1 MVPNALPTLRMPQAS
16 PPQPTS
22 YNPPVASLPASARFV
37 VVGAGVHGLSTA
49 YHLAEEGADV
59 VVLDKSRV
67 GAGATG
73 ISGGIVRNFYLS
85 AAMNELVR
93 RSVEIFELDPSLFGF
108 RQVGYVAVVPEA
120 QADELALIAEQH
132 AAIGYHSTLIRGAAE
147 TTTAMEQ
154 LLPDWRAT
162 GSTAVLHE
170 TRSGWADAQTT
181 VAALAG
187 MARSAGARIVE
198 GVEVTGF
205 DGATVETTAGT
216 IFCEALVIAPGP
228 WARDLWR
235 LLDLPAQLGARR
247 AFHYWQVREGEFSAT
262 SAALDP
268 RDPVIH
274 LDADVAVDGMPTP
287 WGIYFRPGIGGGV
300 ALGGL
305 PLALDDDCEL
315 DPYGP
320 SHPELGVTDP
330 AFDAAVT
337 GALSWALGR
346 FDGAAWTGTS
356 FAAQTCF
363 TPDSYPIVGFVR
375 DSVYALLDSN
385 HGFKLLALGQL
396 AATELLGGD
405 EPALA
410 PFRVARFDH
419 AAQHPAS
426 ASPYPWT

>member
-1 MVPNALPTLRMPQAS
+1 VP
-16 PPQPTS
+16 
-22 YNPPVASLPASARFV
+22 SLPSSARFV

-132 AAIGYHSTLIRGAAE
+132 ATIGYDSTLVRGA
-147 TTTAMEQ
+147 TATRAHMEQ
-154 LLPDWRAT
+154 LFPDWRAT

-170 TRSGWADAQTT
+170 RQSGWADARTT
-181 VAALAG
+181 LDAFVG
-187 MARSAGARIVE
+187 MARTAGAHIVE
-198 GVEVTGF
+198 GVEVVGF
-205 DGATVETTAGT
+205 DGRSVETTAGR
-216 IFCEALVIAPGP
+216 ISCEAIVVAPGP
-228 WARDLWR
+228 WARDVWR
-235 LLDLPAQLGARR
+235 LLDLPPTLGAGADARP
-247 AFHYWQVREGEFSAT
+247 AFHYWQVREGEFSA
-262 SAALDP
+262 SPAVLDT
-268 RDPVIH
+268 RDPVVH
-274 LDADVAVDGMPTP
+274 LDADVGLDGLPTP
-287 WGIYFRPGIGGGV
+287 WGIYFRPGIGGGI

-305 PLALDDDCEL
+305 PLALADDCEL

-330 AFDAAVT
+330 LFDTAVT
-337 GALSWALGR
+337 GALAWALGR
-346 FDGAAWTGTS
+346 FDGASWSGTS

-375 DSVYALLDSN
+375 ENVYAVLDSN

-396 AATELLGGD
+396 AAAELLGGD

-410 PFRVARFDH
+410 PFRLDRFAR
-419 AAQHPAS
+419 AAPHPVS